1 MENYNELVQVAV
13 SILVILAG
21 MALRAL
27 QTYLA
32 AKTDNENLKAVEAKV
47 FSYLADRV
55 RANQA
60 TAVKIIQAKLAD
72 NKITKDEAR
81 EALLELG
88 RLAVADTKKNLG
100 AQVTAVLEKNYKD
113 VEAYLSDKVETVVE
127 DIKK

>member
-13 SILVILAG
+13 SVLVIFAG
-21 MALRAL
+21 MALKAL

-32 AKTDNENLKAVEAKV
+32 SKTDNENLKAVEAKV
-47 FSYLADRV
+47 LNYIADRV

-60 TAVKIIQAKLAD
+60 NAVKIIQAKLAD
-72 NKITKDEAR
+72 KKITKDEAK

-88 RLAVADTKKNLG
+88 RLAVSDTKKNLG

-113 VEAYLSDKVETVVE
+113 VEAYLSDKVEVVVE